1 MQNNNN
7 LEIYVNGNLVDLFED
22 YVNLR
27 INNILFNPTKITANT
42 ATYSYTFNLPITK
55 TNARIFNHINVASK
69 SNKFNTRYNTVIYNN
84 NVKIFEGELKI
95 ATIEDN
101 TFKCNIFNSKVL
113 TLDSIFGDT
122 TMNEISWY
130 IPFDGVSTIN
140 EINADDT
147 SKVFFPLVAYSLFN
161 KLPEITTE
169 SGYRKYTSKYQIDNT
184 NQFYFNTFIPS
195 LNLVELL
202 KRLYEHKGYQLQ
214 GNILND
220 KVLNNIYLSNY
231 IADGQDPLY
240 NYGNENIGVA
250 SFDFTFENTT
260 NTTAIGAM
268 DFIEYQL
275 NFIPPYP
282 EASDRNNYKN
292 YDTAFVYPLM
302 MDDSRITIN
311 KTQNASK
318 MIVNGG
324 VQIPADGWYEIEFN
338 ADFGVASDQ
347 ANLKDVY
354 QCTGV
359 TYTVGTGYERKFDNV
374 TVPYSLESMPVEM
387 HILKYN
393 TSDGSSDNLTHELIY
408 KGDYPNEAPWY
419 DFLDSDFAKRVNK
432 KGYVPESIYTNVTS
446 TTEGQSVTTLVD
458 HYVNPDFVC
467 GLSQSSASRSVAYI
481 KDGYSYNTEDTTNVN
496 ALYNSAGYYFKV
508 NDTYYQRDIN
518 QNTLEGTTTT
528 YCRASSSRHSSGTCR
543 MIIKLKKND
552 MLVPFIQQ
560 RGYYDEDN
568 TPICYKIDASG
579 SFKIRAVAPDII
591 GRTSLSY
598 NMTSR
603 FDYDLNLGNFLN
615 KDEKIQDF
623 ISNIQKAFNLSFQQ
637 VGDNV
642 IMNTQKLTNDNTV
655 PVDIDYKTNTTE
667 AVFNE
672 IDFPKSITVKWN
684 IDTEEEGFY
693 RSVED
698 NTTEEQMQSNNWK
711 DYGDY
716 GYETVKITDN
726 TDTKEETLALQF
738 SYNWYRPFN
747 VYNVETY
754 ENSNKLTFNELQIPI
769 IGKTEWW
776 IEGLDYEGYAKNDGR
791 GLKQRF
797 WFRGDKLDYKLPLGE
812 DEYYDITLP
821 LPSKDIDNNTIYLN
835 YNNSNNSLLSKF
847 FNSSINSRS
856 EKVEIEVYLSALE
869 YKQLT
874 NGSNVK
880 FNDDVYQI
888 LEISGYDPLGYNK
901 TKLKLMKK

>member
-27 INNILFNPTKITANT
+27 INNILFDPTKITANT

-55 TNARIFNHINVASK
+55 TNAKIFNHINVAEK
-69 SNKFNTRYNTVIYNN
+69 TNKFNTRYNTVIYNN

-95 ATIEDN
+95 ASIEDN

-140 EINADDT
+140 EINADDS
-147 SKVFFPLVAYSLFN
+147 SKVFFPLVAYSLFQ

-184 NQFYFNTFIPS
+184 NQFYFNTFVPS
-195 LNLVELL
+195 MNLVELL
-202 KRLYEHKGYQLQ
+202 KRLYAHKGYQLQ

-220 KVLNNIYLSNY
+220 KTLNSIYLSNC

-240 NYGNENIGVA
+240 NFGNENIGKIEID
-250 SFDFTFENTT
+250 FDF
-260 NTTAIGAM
+260 
-268 DFIEYQL
+268 
-275 NFIPPYP
+275 
-282 EASDRNNYKN
+282 KN
-292 YDTAFVYPLM
+292 YSGTTLDTSSMLDYYLTYPYKITSRTTDVWENSYVYPVF
-302 MDDSRITIN
+302 DSKYSTVTTSDN
-311 KTQNASK
+311 KSN
-318 MIVNGG
+318 MYINGG
-324 VQIPADGWYEIEFN
+324 VQIPADGWYEITL
-338 ADFGVASDQ
+338 DSTIGVASDQ
-347 ANLKDVY
+347 
-354 QCTGV
+354 G
-359 TYTVGTGYERKFDNV
+359 E
-374 TVPYSLESMPVEM
+374 
-387 HILKYN
+387 
-393 TSDGSSDNLTHELIY
+393 LT
-408 KGDYPNEAPWY
+408 DCW
-419 DFLDSDFAKRVNK
+419 V
-432 KGYVPESIYTNVTS
+432 VTS
-446 TTEGQSVTTLVD
+446 TTRNTTTGVREQNYGNKDIEYSLANMPIDLQLLKYNAADSDVSNLSFERIGYGAYPNEPEADRIVRRADGTRTSNYSITNITSSTEGQTVVTAIDV
-458 HYVNPDFVC
+458 YNNPDFVC
-467 GLSQSSASRSVAYI
+467 GLSQHSTARSLAYL
-481 KDGYSYNTEDTTNVN
+481 KDGYSWNTDTTVNNNV
-496 ALYNSAGYYFKV
+496 LYNCAGYY
-508 NDTYYQRDIN
+508 QRVDRGSWQLSDIN
-518 QNTLEGTTTT
+518 QNTLEGAVNQLPTYNGRTT
-528 YCRASSSRHSSGTCR
+528 SGVNK
-543 MIIKLKKND
+543 MIIKLRKND
-552 MLVPFIQQ
+552 VLVPFAVI
-560 RGYYDEDN
+560 RGYVSENDN
-568 TPICYKIDASG
+568 PKVYKVETDG
-579 SFKIRAVAPDII
+579 KLTVRAVAPDTI

-598 NMTSR
+598 NMTSK

-615 KDEKIQDF
+615 KDEKVQDF

-637 VGDNV
+637 AGDNV

-655 PVDIDYKTNTTE
+655 PVDIDYKTNTAE
-667 AVFNE
+667 AIFNE
-672 IDFPKSITVKWN
+672 IEFPKSITVKWN

-698 NTTEEQMQSNNWK
+698 NTSEEQIQSNNWK

-716 GYETVKITDN
+716 GYQTVKITDN
-726 TDTKEETLALQF
+726 TDAKEETLALQF
-738 SYNWYRPFN
+738 SYNWFRPFN

-754 ENSNKLTFNELQIPI
+754 ENSNTLTFNELQIPV

-776 IEGLDYEGYAKNDGR
+776 IDGLDYEGYAKNDGR
-791 GLKQRF
+791 GLRQRF
-797 WFRGDKLDYKLPLGE
+797 WFRGDKQDYKLPLGE

-821 LPSKDIDNNTIYLN
+821 LGHKKIDNNTIYLN

-847 FNSSINSRS
+847 FNSRINSRS
-856 EKVEIEVYLSALE
+856 EEVEIEVYLSALE

-880 FNDDVYQI
+880 FNDDIYQI